1 MEVHRVV
8 RFLISSLPRCSRGLE
23 SLTTVTAL
31 LIGPDLVPHVD
42 ELSVVVILVDM
53 HAGALVVDVA

>member
-1 MEVHRVV
+1 
-8 RFLISSLPRCSRGLE
+8 LE